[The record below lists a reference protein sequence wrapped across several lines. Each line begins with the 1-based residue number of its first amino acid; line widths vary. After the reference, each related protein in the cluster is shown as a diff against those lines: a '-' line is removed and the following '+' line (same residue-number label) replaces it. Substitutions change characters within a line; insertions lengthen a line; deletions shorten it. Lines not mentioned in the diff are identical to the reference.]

1 MNRVFRSVAVDTP
14 IDRRDLLYP
23 SPPFGV
29 FQSEHVSQRP
39 MEMKGDEGY
48 LLIESREGVA

>member
-23 SPPFGV
+23 SPPFGMLE
-29 FQSEHVSQRP
+29 SEHVSQRP
-39 MEMKGDEGY
+39 MEVKGDEGY